1 MLLPRPTF
9 CAIQISSVFVSTN
22 FCPNEKKALLHL
34 QIFIRVYSSERG
46 KRKKNLRFFF
56 FVLGK
61 NAFGAS
67 AVLPIAA
74 AALVF
79 LWILKSR
86 VGLFRSPLK
95 LRRKQP

>member
-9 CAIQISSVFVSTN
+9 CVIQISSVFVSTI
-22 FCPNEKKALLHL
+22 FVRTKKKPCCTYRSLSVFTRAKEENEKKPSVL
-34 QIFIRVYSSERG
+34 
-46 KRKKNLRFFF
+46 F

-67 AVLPIAA
+67 VLPIAA

-79 LWILKSR
+79 VPLDLKI
-86 VGLFRSPLK
+86 
-95 LRRKQP
+95 